1 MKDLHS
7 KYGDC
12 YRLWFGY
19 DLLVVFSDPK
29 DIEVILSSTSTSMT
43 TKSDAYN
50 ILKPWLGSGLLLTS
64 GKFKKKKYFN
74 FKNVYCCNQHI
85 E

>member
-1 MKDLHS
+1 LKDFHTA
-7 KYGDC
+7 YGDC

-43 TKSDAYN
+43 TKSEDYK
-50 ILKPWLGSGLLLTS
+50 LLEPWLGSGLLLTS
-64 GKFKKKKYFN
+64 GKY
-74 FKNVYCCNQHI
+74 
-85 E
+85 